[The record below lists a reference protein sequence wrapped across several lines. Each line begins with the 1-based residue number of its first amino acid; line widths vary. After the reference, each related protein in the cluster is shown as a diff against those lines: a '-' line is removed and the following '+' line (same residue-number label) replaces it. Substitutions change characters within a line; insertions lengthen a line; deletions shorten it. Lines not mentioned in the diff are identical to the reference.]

1 VAGKNFRICVLLLCL
16 HAQGETTGST
26 VECVQCSVNE
36 LELCYK
42 FSGIESLQL
51 HICSLKNK
59 KVEYFTT
66 ITQHFSKAGEA
77 ITGEEGIKIIK
88 EQ

>member
-1 VAGKNFRICVLLLCL
+1 LY
-16 HAQGETTGST
+16 
-26 VECVQCSVNE
+26 
-36 LELCYK
+36 YK

-66 ITQHFSKAGEA
+66 ITKHFSKAGEA